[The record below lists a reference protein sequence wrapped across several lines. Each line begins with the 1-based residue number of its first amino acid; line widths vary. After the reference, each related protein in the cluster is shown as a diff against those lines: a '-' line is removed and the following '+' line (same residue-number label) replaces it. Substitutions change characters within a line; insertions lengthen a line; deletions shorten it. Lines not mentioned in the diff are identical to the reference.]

1 MKLYSNEITSKLSTL
16 SWTAFQHMKLCKQ
29 CSCHVFLPNIKER
42 KCKVQIVTHVNFVS
56 VLQERLYY
64 LTTIH
69 NLQIYLS
76 RILQNFFRLVWKTTN
91 PLLNCGSSRE
101 HILLR
106 QCSQTACF
114 EWFSL
119 KNTRFFP
126 LTSNIKIIQGFKAIL
141 LQH

>member
-1 MKLYSNEITSKLSTL
+1 MSTL
-16 SWTAFQHMKLCKQ
+16 CT
-29 CSCHVFLPNIKER
+29 
-42 KCKVQIVTHVNFVS
+42 

-64 LTTIH
+64 YTTIH
-69 NLQIYLS
+69 NLQIYLYK
-76 RILQNFFRLVWKTTN
+76 ILQNFVRLVWKTTN

-101 HILLR
+101 QILLR

-141 LQH
+141 LQHQFLTLTFPMTLTSLLLMLDSLVKKTYQDFFKVNFKQKIPIYYCILH